1 MKTILLLLLINTSIY
16 ANFWTN
22 EDLDRIAK
30 ESTWLKL
37 LHYKAENE
45 KSAII
50 DKTFFLN
57 DEGATDPKKELLS
70 TLEAYTQTTTDNTSP
85 QCRFP
90 ARYFWLSTQLNL
102 PNYKGID
109 SACTKLLKWKLLKS
123 TDSISV
129 IFVSGYL
136 GNPASAFGHSF
147 IKINQS
153 NNVDD
158 NLFDTSISYGAL
170 LPEKYSMPEYIFN
183 GITGGYEAA
192 YSDKYYYNQDVTY
205 SNEEFRDM
213 WEYRLNLTTNQKRL
227 FLLHAWE
234 LVTKRNQYFFL
245 NRNCGYKV
253 SEFIELLYDESFTK
267 GAYIWYAPIE
277 TFYKL
282 KEIEEKHSKK
292 IIDKIIYIPSKQS
305 RVYSKFKKLSE
316 VENQVVTQMI
326 EEKLNAIPLNYK
338 DLSAIEKSNILDFI
352 LAYRK
357 YKLKKEH
364 RKEDAKEK
372 AFTKSLLLSR
382 LKLPMKKSVKRERKR
397 DVNMNKEAITNSNS
411 PTYVGVGVVK
421 NQNEKNLKATIFFSP
436 FAIEKEG
443 YNHLEGDE
451 LVVFDTKVTL
461 DKKRL
466 SLEKLDLIR
475 IQKLKTKQIPF
486 DEENP
491 FSWNL
496 QIATTNYNKRDYF
509 VDAGV
514 GLAWDVNENIKF
526 YSMVN
531 LSAHSDFR
539 HYRYMPNIGLFG
551 NFNNFRV
558 TLNSGYENDIDNRE
572 AEYIFSLNSQYHLN
586 DNLSMFLEY
595 SNRDV
600 EHSTVGLKW
609 FY

>member
-1 MKTILLLLLINTSIY
+1 MKTVLLILLINTSIY
-16 ANFWTN
+16 ANFWTDG
-22 EDLDRIAK
+22 DLERIAK
-30 ESTWLKL
+30 NPTWLKL
-37 LHYKAENE
+37 LHYKPENK

-57 DEGATDPKKELLS
+57 DEGNTNPKKELLS
-70 TLEAYTQTTTDNTSP
+70 TLQAYRESVKDNSSV

-90 ARYFWLSTQLNL
+90 ARYFWLSTQLKL

-109 SACTKLLKWKLLKS
+109 KACTKLLKWKLLKN
-123 TDSISV
+123 TNSISV

-153 NNVDD
+153 NNLDD

-170 LPEKYSMPEYIFN
+170 LPPKYSMPEYIFN
-183 GITGGYEAA
+183 GLTGGYEAA

-213 WEYRLNLTTNQKRL
+213 WEYRLHLTPKQKRL

-234 LVTKRNQYFFL
+234 LVTKKNQYFFL

-253 SEFIELLYDESFTK
+253 AEFIELLYDDSFTK
-267 GAYIWYAPIE
+267 GAYVWYAPIE
-277 TFYKL
+277 TFHQL
-282 KEIEEKHSKK
+282 KELEKKSGKK
-292 IIDKIIYIPSKQS
+292 IIDKIIYIPSKQLKI
-305 RVYSKFKKLSE
+305 YSKFKKLSR
-316 VENQVVTQMI
+316 VEKQIVTQMI
-326 EEKLNAIPLNYK
+326 EEKLSSIPLKYK
-338 DLSAIEKSNILDFI
+338 DLSSMEKSNILDFV

-357 YKLKKEH
+357 YRLQKEH
-364 RKEDAKEK
+364 RKESKEEK
-372 AFTKSLLLSR
+372 AFTRLLLLNR
-382 LKLPMKKSVKRERKR
+382 LKLPMKKSKKSSLKFT
-397 DVNMNKEAITNSNS
+397 KESITNGNAPSYLGMGILKEQNSN
-411 PTYVGVGVVK
+411 
-421 NQNEKNLKATIFFSP
+421 NLKFSLSFSP

-451 LVVFDTKVTL
+451 LVVFDTKVTM
-461 DKKRL
+461 DKKRI
-466 SLEKLDLIR
+466 SLEKFDLIR

-496 QIATTNYNKRDYF
+496 EMATTNYKERDYF
-509 VDAGV
+509 VDGGV
-514 GLAWDVNENIKF
+514 GLAWDINEKIKF
-526 YSMVN
+526 YSMLN
-531 LSAHSDFR
+531 LSLHSDAR
-539 HYRYMPNIGLFG
+539 HYRYMPNMGLFG

-558 TLNSGYENDIDNRE
+558 TLNGGYEEDIVKHQSD
-572 AEYIFSLNSQYHLN
+572 YIFSLNSQYHFK
-586 DNLSMFLEY
+586 DNISIFLEY
-595 SNRDV
+595 SNREV